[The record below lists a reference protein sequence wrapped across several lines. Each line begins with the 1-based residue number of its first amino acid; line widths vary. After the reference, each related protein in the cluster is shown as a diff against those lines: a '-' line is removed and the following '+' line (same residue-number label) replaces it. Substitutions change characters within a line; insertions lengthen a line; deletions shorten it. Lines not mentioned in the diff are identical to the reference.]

1 MSKVYLVNV
10 AANRGHASIAR
21 CPIFENDTFIFVPF
35 PRPGTHGR
43 RACAKRAQ
51 PFLRGVDPRDVHDDP
66 DWEALT
72 YGDNCANPRALALKR
87 VQPNDILLFWA
98 LLWRNRGSD
107 WSGFSGEHGW
117 YLIGALRVREILDGG
132 QRAADAAMANRARAA
147 RSVHFASGEPL
158 AADNRVFIGSRRYSK
173 LFPKAV
179 DFQVTQGSG
188 LIYRTLRTAGGHRL
202 NRLGKRSWFTA
213 TRACRAIWDLDE
225 PEERKRAQ
233 IAATAIRDYTG
244 YDLLDQMA

>member
-10 AANRGHASIAR
+10 GANRGHSSIAR
-21 CPIFENDTFIFVPF
+21 CPIFDDDRFVFVPF
-35 PRPGTHGR
+35 PHPGIHGR
-43 RACAKRAQ
+43 RPCPKRAQ

-66 DWEALT
+66 DWKALS
-72 YGDNCANPRALALKR
+72 YADNCANPRALALKR

-98 LLWRNRGSD
+98 LLWRNRGRD

-117 YLIGALRVREILDGG
+117 YLIGALRVREILDAG
-132 QRAADAAMANRARAA
+132 QRADEAAAAHRARAA
-147 RSVHFASGEPL
+147 RSVHFDPGKPL
-158 AADNRVFIGSRRYSK
+158 GADNRVFIGSRRYSK

-188 LIYRTLRTAGGHRL
+188 LIYRTIRTAGGDKL

-225 PEERKRAQ
+225 PEQRTRAQ
-233 IAATAIRDYTG
+233 IAATAIKDYTG
-244 YDLLDQMA
+244 YDLFDAA